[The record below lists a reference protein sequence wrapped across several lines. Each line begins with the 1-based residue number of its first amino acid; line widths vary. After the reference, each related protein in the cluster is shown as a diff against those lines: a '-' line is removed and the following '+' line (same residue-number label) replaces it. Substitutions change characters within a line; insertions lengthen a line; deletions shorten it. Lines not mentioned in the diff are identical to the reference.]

1 MGIDR
6 LCKYWNNC
14 LNSFRDPYPACAAA
28 CVRRDKSRIG
38 SSAEP
43 AWRPLGAQQL
53 SMLISVTRR
62 LSSSPATRAHPRHS
76 AQAIWAGDASWH
88 TCCPHA
94 LRPHLSERSR
104 CPPCC
109 TSPARPRW
117 SFRLGSR
124 WFDDA
129 RRASSNRV
137 VAARRGRTAW
147 TGEVQQARSDTFRL
161 ELSDPANLGLDPA
174 TSKAIEVKCNI
185 VPL

>member
-1 MGIDR
+1 M
-6 LCKYWNNC
+6 
-14 LNSFRDPYPACAAA
+14 SPASQH
-28 CVRRDKSRIG
+28 VRRHAGGDTSRTS

-53 SMLISVTRR
+53 SMKISAARG
-62 LSSSPATRAHPRHS
+62 LSSSPATRAHPAHS
-76 AQAIWAGDASWH
+76 AQAIWAGSS
-88 TCCPHA
+88 PHD
-94 LRPHLSERSR
+94 LRPHRSERSR

-129 RRASSNRV
+129 RRASSNHV
-137 VAARRGRTAW
+137 VAARRGRTAA
-147 TGEVQQARSDTFRL
+147 TREVHQARSDTFRL

-174 TSKAIEVKCNI
+174 TRQLQGNETEGRCKDTAYGTTT
-185 VPL
+185 LA

>member
-1 MGIDR
+1 M
-6 LCKYWNNC
+6 LHATSQ
-14 LNSFRDPYPACAAA
+14 NSCTPIALQAPGAHLSPASQH
-28 CVRRDKSRIG
+28 VRRHAGGDTSRTS

-53 SMLISVTRR
+53 SMKISVTRR

-94 LRPHLSERSR
+94 LRPHRSERSR

-129 RRASSNRV
+129 RRASSNHV

-147 TGEVQQARSDTFRL
+147 TGEVHQARSDTFRL

-174 TSKAIEVKCNI
+174 A
-185 VPL
+185 PA